1 MRNYLTSL
9 LGILLWSTTVHA
21 DDKDQALYAAAQTD
35 HSVWQQT
42 SMTMPYDSY
51 QHSVHKNRKIVQKQ
65 VEVYIDRML
74 AKTGGYSQAI
84 SLLGSAV
91 AVAATDQRY
100 DLNDNKTFG
109 LVLRDTVSSD
119 RAVLFEY
126 RKTW

>member
-9 LGILLWSTTVHA
+9 LGMLLCSMAVHA
-21 DDKDQALYAAAQTD
+21 DDNDQALYAAAQTD

-42 SMTMPYDSY
+42 SMSMPYDNY
-51 QHSVHKNRKIVQKQ
+51 QHSVHKNREIVQKQ

-109 LVLRDTVSSD
+109 MVLRDTVSSN